1 MSYNTKDV
9 AELFYKQWLKTA
21 GDDKKCVK
29 NHITFLNETICE
41 MMGLKEPLDKVH
53 IEEIFNIY
61 NYPYKLK
68 VFPPPHHQLPI
79 TTYEVT
85 EQKPQEPDYCHVVID
100 FQGERTLWEFSNP
113 DKLEEFTNK
122 VDELGY
128 VDMVWHHPDNVETFS
143 RLRPNNAIKMLVKHY
158 KLAEWDDHVR
168 HY

>member
-68 VFPPPHHQLPI
+68 DWPDEHGDGDIQFKLAQPP
-79 TTYEVT
+79 
-85 EQKPQEPDYCHVVID
+85 KPDNCHVVMD
-100 FQGERTLWEFSNP
+100 FQGVRTLWEFSNP

-128 VDMVWHHPDNVETFS
+128 CDMVWHHPENVERFAHLT
-143 RLRPNNAIKMLVKHY
+143 PDDAIKMLVKHY
-158 KLAEWDDHVR
+158 KLPEWDDHVR
-168 HY
+168 H